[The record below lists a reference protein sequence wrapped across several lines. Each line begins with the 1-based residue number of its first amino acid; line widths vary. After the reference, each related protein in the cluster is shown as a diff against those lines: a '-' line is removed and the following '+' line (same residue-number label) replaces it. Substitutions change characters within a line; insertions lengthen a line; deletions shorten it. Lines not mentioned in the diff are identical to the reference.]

1 MKEEKLKILTKF
13 TKKQEIKPML
23 SLQLKTSLEMN
34 RFRKQPNLATL
45 TLLNGFSLNGNST
58 KNTSISTK

>member
-23 SLQLKTSLEMN
+23 SLQLKTSLAMN

-58 KNTSISTK
+58 KNTSTSTK